1 MRISKLTG
9 SAQDYQKYKT
19 YLNKLTRLKQK
30 AQDKYYSE
38 KSVLYGNNKSK
49 AWMLV
54 NEIASYKR
62 KKATTIKSMV
72 DKNGKKLKDSTDI
85 ANCLNDFFATVGKNM
100 AQKFDEMDG
109 TRLRDPLSYI
119 SKDVKYPF
127 FYPYLIHMRFP
138 KLFPNLM

>member
-1 MRISKLTG
+1 MPLKRKPFKTLKEKPDRPWLTQGLKVSIKTSFELLRISKLTG

-54 NEIASYKR
+54 N
-62 KKATTIKSMV
+62 
-72 DKNGKKLKDSTDI
+72 
-85 ANCLNDFFATVGKNM
+85 
-100 AQKFDEMDG
+100 
-109 TRLRDPLSYI
+109 
-119 SKDVKYPF
+119 
-127 FYPYLIHMRFP
+127 
-138 KLFPNLM
+138 